1 MKFHLSKIAW
11 CNTSLCTAE
20 SSIKKFLKTVY
31 WSDFKELY
39 AIITFAEE
47 EAVIEV
53 LNRVH
58 FFNKNQITVDRMI
71 KKIPS
76 KKNHKLFT
84 STELFVG
91 GVPMDVGKGIFI
103 RWNL

>member
-1 MKFHLSKIAW
+1 MVKS
-11 CNTSLCTAE
+11 
-20 SSIKKFLKTVY
+20 
-31 WSDFKELY
+31 SDFKELY

-47 EAVIEV
+47 ESVIEV

-58 FFNKNQITVDRMI
+58 FFNKNQVTIDRMI

-76 KKNHKLFT
+76 KKNTSSFT

-91 GVPMDVGKGIFI
+91 GIPTDVNKGCLI
-103 RWNL
+103 R

>member
-1 MKFHLSKIAW
+1 MVS
-11 CNTSLCTAE
+11 
-20 SSIKKFLKTVY
+20 
-31 WSDFKELY
+31 WSDFNEIY

-58 FFNKNQITVDRMI
+58 FFNKNQITIDRMI
-71 KKIPS
+71 KKITS
-76 KKNHKLFT
+76 KTKTKGFT

-91 GVPMDVGKGIFI
+91 GIPTDVNKGGLT
-103 RWNL
+103 RWNLEIILEVWKC